1 MDLTSDERRRL
12 GMQAL
17 KQTLAYFDAADAG
30 PVYPR
35 AGADE
40 LTARFDEPLPTEP
53 QDGERIL
60 KEYADLVAPA
70 GRNNGHPRM
79 FGYVSS
85 SAAFVGVLGDLL
97 ASTANQNVTSWRSA
111 PGPTTIE
118 RLAVGWIGEMVGYDP
133 AAVGLLTS
141 GGSMANFMALAAAV
155 RRQTGVDVTNE
166 GVRALERE
174 PVIYAS
180 AMGHMSIPKAAG
192 LLGLGRRAV
201 RHVPVGEDFTIDLAA
216 LEAAVAEDTRAGRQP
231 IAVVANAG
239 DVNTGAIDPIAPL
252 ADFCRRHALWL
263 HADAAY
269 GGFAALVPELRERFT
284 GLDQADSITLDPHK
298 WLFVP
303 LDVGCVL
310 TRDPAAFRAVFSHG
324 ADYMDVLAARGES
337 PAAFDRRC
345 IPPRGVTRRSN
356 TPGMLP
362 PRALQGGRL
371 DGLGATRDSHQGL
384 LGAPSDFAFWDYGPE
399 LSRRFRALKIWMT
412 LKRHGTIAIGR
423 AIAENVRLA
432 ARLGALVD
440 EADDFERLAP
450 VVLSIVCFRYVPD
463 AIRRARDAAA
473 GEARAAIERR
483 LDALN
488 EAITIEVQRGA
499 ADAYFSNA
507 TLNGRFALRACLVN
521 YRTTEAD
528 LVRLLDTVRDVAG
541 SLRA

>member
-17 KQTLAYFDAADAG
+17 EQTLACFDSADAG

-35 AGADE
+35 AGAGE

-70 GRNNGHPRM
+70 GRNNGYPRM

-118 RLAVGWIGEMVGYDP
+118 RLAVGWIGEMVGNDP

-310 TRDPAAFRAVFSHG
+310 TRDPTAFRAVFSHG
-324 ADYMDVLAARGES
+324 ADYMDV
-337 PAAFDRRC
+337 
-345 IPPRGVTRRSN
+345 
-356 TPGMLP
+356 
-362 PRALQGGRL
+362 
-371 DGLGATRDSHQGL
+371 

-450 VVLSIVCFRYVPD
+450 VVLSIVCFRYMPD